1 MCPKLPAVRIY
12 TTWPK
17 VSKLLGFIYIV
28 YNNSSRFPL
37 KMDSDSGNE
46 IFLTQTSYCHK
57 SDSSVDTDTIVTD
70 IVNDNANAE
79 WKNYIPNFHIKSDVF
94 SDISEFEGDDE
105 CLIMAVNKQNR
116 SECHSKRTS
125 STKPLRYTNA
135 GGRTENIRR

>member
-1 MCPKLPAVRIY
+1 
-12 TTWPK
+12 
-17 VSKLLGFIYIV
+17 
-28 YNNSSRFPL
+28 
-37 KMDSDSGNE
+37 MDSDSGNE

-105 CLIMAVNKQNR
+105 CLIMACEQAEQGQNVIQ
-116 SECHSKRTS
+116 KRTS